1 MVKEFLSSVKRFRML
16 KSEKETAEL
25 LEYHNEIFKPGI
37 LKYYMI
43 RPEQNYVKIYALLSF
58 LLIIS
63 SQRKLKMTVSQIIL
77 IVIHK

>member
-1 MVKEFLSSVKRFRML
+1 MVKEFLSSMKRFRML

-37 LKYYMI
+37 LKHYMI

-77 IVIHK
+77 IVIQK